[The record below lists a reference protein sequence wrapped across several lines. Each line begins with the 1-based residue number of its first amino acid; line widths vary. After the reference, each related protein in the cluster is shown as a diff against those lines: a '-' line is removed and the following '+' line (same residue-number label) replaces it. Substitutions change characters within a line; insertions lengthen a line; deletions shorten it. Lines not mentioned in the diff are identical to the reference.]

1 MHVHTDIQIRPNF
14 ACTTVIKFY
23 SKDTQRIKLHGH
35 TYICARARIP
45 VAPYWTMHRL
55 SPARAELPTISDNSN
70 HTEANVPFVSI
81 FPLTLLIKWNNYEY
95 LYSLFKVVL
104 FHIWYNRN
112 RWIYFESGTSHFG
125 CKRDL
130 NRVCVLTCL
139 ERLMLTF

>member
-14 ACTTVIKFY
+14 ACTTVINVLLQRY
-23 SKDTQRIKLHGH
+23 STHKAAR

-95 LYSLFKVVL
+95 LYSLFKVFYSIYDTTETWV
-104 FHIWYNRN
+104 
-112 RWIYFESGTSHFG
+112 YFESGTSHFG